1 MTKLA
6 WLLLATAPVL
16 GCASAMQPPKA
27 RALEYLTSPQA
38 ATLALPFSEAVRVGD
53 MLYLSGQIGNL
64 PGTLELV
71 PGGIG
76 PEAAQA
82 LENIKAVLARHGS
95 SLDDVVKCS
104 VFLADIRDWPAF
116 NQIYRK
122 YFSAR
127 LPARSALGASGLA
140 LGAKVEVD
148 CLAYRPGGV

>member
-16 GCASAMQPPKA
+16 GCAATVQPPKA
-27 RALEYLTSPQA
+27 RAPEYLTSPHA
-38 ATLALPFSEAVRVGD
+38 AARALPFSEAVGVGD
-53 MLYLSGQIGNL
+53 MLYLSGQIGTL
-64 PGTLELV
+64 PGTDQLA

-76 PEAAQA
+76 PEAEQA

-104 VFLADIRDWPAF
+104 VFLADMRDWPAF
-116 NQIYRK
+116 NQVYRK
-122 YFSAR
+122 FFSAR
-127 LPARSALGASGLA
+127 LPARSALGANGLA
-140 LGAKVEVD
+140 LGAKVEVE